1 MKRTGEI
8 VLGIIGVI
16 IYAFFTMIGA
26 LMVWI
31 KNNEDKIRGLMEE
44 VSKEDPEN
52 ALTPEEINETLAAMG
67 NSGWFVFSAALAV
80 VIIGI
85 VSVVFL
91 KGNKR
96 PKPAGVLLIV
106 SGVLSVFILGELAI
120 IGAIPYIIA
129 GIMCLMRKQPE
140 PIDDLE

>member
-8 VLGIIGVI
+8 VLGVIGVI

-31 KNNEDKIRGLMEE
+31 QNNQDKVRDLMGEIA
-44 VSKEDPEN
+44 KEDPEE
-52 ALTPEEINETLAAMG
+52 ALTPDEINETISAMG
-67 NSGWFVFSAALAV
+67 NSGWFVFGAALAI

-85 VSVVFL
+85 VSLVFL

-96 PKPAGVLLIV
+96 PKPAGILLIV
-106 SGVLSVFILGELAI
+106 SGVLSVFVLGELAI
-120 IGAIPYIIA
+120 IGAIPYLIA
-129 GIMCLMRKQPE
+129 GILCLLRKSPE
-140 PIDDLE
+140 PLDEME

>member
-44 VSKEDPEN
+44 VSKDDPEN

-67 NSGWFVFSAALAV
+67 NSGWFVFGAALAI
-80 VIIGI
+80 VIVGI
-85 VSVVFL
+85 VSLVFL

-96 PKPAGVLLIV
+96 PKAAGILFIVL
-106 SGVLSVFILGELAI
+106 GVLSVFILGELAI
-120 IGAIPYIIA
+120 VGAIPYIIA
-129 GIMCLMRKQPE
+129 GIMCLVRKPQV
-140 PIDDLE
+140 PINELD